1 MKAVV
6 ARQQP
11 MTLITRDSELHG
23 PTKLS
28 GAAESQG
35 PQLPGDAELLRLMA
49 AGDETA
55 FVTIY
60 QRHQGQVYRF
70 ALLMSGAANVAE
82 EVTQEV
88 FLAMIREPH
97 RYDQSRGPLS
107 AYLYGVA
114 RNHVLRLLKREQ
126 NLVQLADYL
135 DDAPLSPPLIA
146 QDDPFRDCNRGE
158 IVNLVRQ
165 AVLSL
170 PPRYREV
177 VVLCDFQELSSAE
190 AALALDCPVGTV
202 NSRRHRAHS
211 LLLKKFRTRAAKTA
225 ANAELRCFA

>member
-11 MTLITRDSELHG
+11 MTLTIPS
-23 PTKLS
+23 
-28 GAAESQG
+28 
-35 PQLPGDAELLRLMA
+35 DAELLRLMA

-55 FVTIY
+55 FVTLY
-60 QRHQGQVYRF
+60 QRHQAPVYRF
-70 ALLMSGAANVAE
+70 ALLMSGAASVAE

-97 RYDQSRGPLS
+97 RYDPARGSLA

-114 RNHVLRLLKREQ
+114 RNQVLRLLRRERSF
-126 NLVQLADYL
+126 VQL
-135 DDAPLSPPLIA
+135 DDESNEDSPSQSLIA
-146 QDDPFRDCNRGE
+146 ADDPFSDCNRSE
-158 IVNLVRQ
+158 VIELVRQ

-170 PPRYREV
+170 PARYREV
-177 VVLCDFQELSSAE
+177 VVLCDFQELSASE
-190 AALALDCPVGTV
+190 AAAALDCPVGTV
-202 NSRRHRAHS
+202 NSRLHRGHT
-211 LLLKKFRTRAAKTA
+211 LLLKKLGTRKLDIA